1 MIQKLYINSIQKF
14 IRVESLS
21 GLLLFAATIIAILW
35 ANSPWAESYKAI
47 LNFKIGFG
55 SEEGNLIKPLI
66 LWINDGLMAIFFFL
80 IGLEIKRE
88 LRVGELNSLQK
99 ASFPLVAAMAGM
111 IFPALIYF
119 ALNSNGETVNGWA
132 IPMATDIAF
141 SLAILKLLGNRAPL
155 SLKIFLT
162 AFAIVDDLGAVIIIA
177 IFYSGGIQTTMLIS
191 ALLIIAFMALLSKY
205 NLFSKYILLFGG
217 FIVWVLF
224 LKSGIHPTIAGVLL
238 ALTVPMSQKIDVQS
252 FSQEL
257 DNLVARLKQ
266 SENRRDQL
274 LSSEQI
280 EELDHIHDWMNK
292 VQSPLQNLEH
302 RLHNYVAYF
311 IIPLFAFANAGI
323 EFNVVEQMNLNLVF
337 SIALALVLG
346 KSVGIMLLCTLAL
359 KLKITQM
366 PLGINRQQLL
376 GASLLAGVGF
386 TMSIFI
392 ANLAFAHQ
400 IDLLNS
406 AKAGII
412 LGSIIAGI
420 AGYLVLKRNTKVE
433 FSSLQNT

>member
-205 NLFSKYILLFGG
+205 NLFSKYILLIGG

-257 DNLVARLKQ
+257 DNLVSRLKQ

-323 EFNVVEQMNLNLVF
+323 ELNVVEQMNLNLVF

>member
-257 DNLVARLKQ
+257 DNLVSRLKQ

>member
-257 DNLVARLKQ
+257 DNLVSRLKQ

-323 EFNVVEQMNLNLVF
+323 ELNVVEQMNLNLVF

>member
-205 NLFSKYILLFGG
+205 NLFSKYILLIGG

-323 EFNVVEQMNLNLVF
+323 ELNVVEQMNLNLVF